1 MKPKLENVPLTSLS
15 TTPNNSFIP
24 MLLIGILFFVFGF
37 VTWLNGALIPFLKIA
52 CELNEF
58 EAYLVTFVFYI
69 AYFVMA
75 LPTSSI
81 LTKVGYK
88 MGMTLGL
95 GTMAAGA
102 GLFILAALVSHFA
115 SFLFALFVLGTGL
128 TVLQTAANPYI
139 VCIGPRESA
148 AMRIS
153 LMGIVNKGAG
163 FIVPILFTAWILT
176 GMEPYSEQALASL
189 TDVQREIALAELSNR
204 LVLPYLLMAIVL
216 VGLML
221 FVFYSPLPEPD
232 LGEKVQSSNAD
243 WKAILKYRQ
252 VILGALT
259 LFCYIGVEVIA
270 GDSIGLFSQGLGVA
284 HFGMMTSYT
293 MGFMVIG
300 YVLGILLIPRV
311 ISQQTALTGSALAG
325 LGFTLGILFSDSQ
338 SQTVSQFLLGWLG
351 VLPVPDPVL
360 YLALLGLANAL
371 VWPAVWPLALQGL
384 GRLTATASAL
394 LIMGIA
400 GGAILPLLYGY
411 IAHSQGDSQ
420 MAYFLLL
427 PCYAMIFYYAVW
439 GHKTTAKETQP
450 DVVALN
456 E

>member
-1 MKPKLENVPLTSLS
+1 MKPNQENSPLISKNDTSIS
-15 TTPNNSFIP
+15 SFIP

-52 CELNEF
+52 CQLNEF

-75 LPTSSI
+75 LPTSAI
-81 LTKVGYK
+81 LTRVGYK

-95 GTMAAGA
+95 GTMAMGA
-102 GLFILAALVSHFA
+102 GLFILAAFVGHFMI
-115 SFLFALFVLGTGL
+115 FLLALFVLGTGL
-128 TVLQTAANPYI
+128 TILQTAANPYI

-153 LMGIVNKGAG
+153 LMGIVNKFAG

-176 GMEPYSEQALASL
+176 GMEPYSESALANLSDL
-189 TDVQREIALAELSNR
+189 QRHIALTELSNR
-204 LVLPYLLMAIVL
+204 LVLPYLLMALVL
-216 VGLML
+216 IGLMF

-232 LGEKVQSSNAD
+232 LGEPPQASHSD
-243 WKAILKYRQ
+243 WKAILNYPQ

-259 LFCYIGVEVIA
+259 LFCYVGVEVIA
-270 GDSIGLFSQGLGVA
+270 GDSIGLFSQGLGVE
-284 HFGMMTSYT
+284 HYGMMTSYT

-300 YVLGILLIPRV
+300 YLLGIVFIPRV
-311 ISQQTALTGSALAG
+311 ISQQTALTTSAVAG
-325 LGFTLGILFSDSQ
+325 LMFTAGILLSDINSQ
-338 SQTVSQFLLGWLG
+338 NVSQFLLGWLG
-351 VLPVPDPVL
+351 VLPVPDPVM

-384 GRLTATASAL
+384 GSLTATASAL

-411 IAHSQGDSQ
+411 IAHSNGDTQ
-420 MAYFLLL
+420 MAYALLF
-427 PCYAMIFYYAVW
+427 PCYAMIFYYAIW
-439 GHKTTAKETQP
+439 GNKLRSKP
-450 DVVALN
+450 R
-456 E
+456 

>member
-1 MKPKLENVPLTSLS
+1 MKFTSDS
-15 TTPNNSFIP
+15 TQATASPQGSFIP

-52 CELNEF
+52 CQLNEF

-81 LTKVGYK
+81 LTRLGYK

-95 GTMAAGA
+95 GIMAAGA
-102 GLFILAALVSHFA
+102 GLFIVAALVGHFA
-115 SFLFALFVLGTGL
+115 TFLLALFVLGTGL
-128 TVLQTAANPYI
+128 TLLQTAANPYI
-139 VCIGPRESA
+139 VYIGPRESA

-163 FIVPILFTAWILT
+163 FIVPIIFTAWILT
-176 GMEPYSEQALASL
+176 GMEPYSETALVSL
-189 TDVQREIALAELSNR
+189 SEAQRELALTELANR
-204 LVLPYLLMAIVL
+204 LVQPYLMMMFVLLGLMA
-216 VGLML
+216 
-221 FVFYSPLPEPD
+221 FVWFSPLPEPE
-232 LGEKVQSSNAD
+232 LGERVERTQAD
-243 WKAILKYRQ
+243 WKAILQYPQ

-259 LFCYIGVEVIA
+259 LFCYVGAEVIA

-293 MGFMVIG
+293 MGFMVLG
-300 YVLGILLIPRV
+300 YVLGIVLIPRW
-311 ISQQTALTGSALAG
+311 ISQQTALVGSAIAG
-325 LGFTLGILFSDSQ
+325 LLFTLGVLLSDSQ
-338 SQTVSQFLLGWLG
+338 SQGLSELLLGWLG

-371 VWPAVWPLALQGL
+371 VWPAVWPLALEGL

-427 PCYAMIFYYAVW
+427 PCYGLIFYYAIW
-439 GHKTTAKETQP
+439 GHKLTAK
-450 DVVALN
+450 VASSTAMVN

>member
-1 MKPKLENVPLTSLS
+1 MKFTSDHAHIPASVP
-15 TTPNNSFIP
+15 PQGSFIP

-81 LTKVGYK
+81 LTRVGYK

-95 GTMAAGA
+95 ATMAIGA
-102 GLFILAALVSHFA
+102 GLFIVAAFVGHFA
-115 SFLFALFVLGTGL
+115 TFLLALFVLGTGL
-128 TVLQTAANPYI
+128 TLLQTAANPYI

-153 LMGIVNKGAG
+153 LMGIVNKSAG

-176 GMEPYSEQALASL
+176 GMEPYSEQVLASL
-189 TDVQREIALAELSNR
+189 SEEQRQLALVELSNR
-204 LVLPYLLMAIVL
+204 LVLPYLLMVVMLI
-216 VGLML
+216 GLML
-221 FVFYSPLPEPD
+221 FVLFSPLPEPD
-232 LGEKVQSSNAD
+232 LGEEAERSQAD
-243 WKAILKYRQ
+243 WKAILQYPQ

-259 LFCYIGVEVIA
+259 LFCYVGVEVIA
-270 GDSIGLFSQGLGVA
+270 GDSIGLFSQGFGVE
-284 HFGMMTSYT
+284 HYGMMTSYT
-293 MGFMVIG
+293 MGFMVLG
-300 YVLGILLIPRV
+300 YVLGILLIPKV

-338 SQTVSQFLLGWLG
+338 SQSVSQFLLGWLG

-420 MAYFLLL
+420 MAYVLLL
-427 PCYAMIFYYAVW
+427 PCYGLIFYYAIW
-439 GHKTTAKETQP
+439 GHKLTSKLRSPTIVMT
-450 DVVALN
+450 N